1 MNTQEMNGFPSLIV
15 SPLDDPPGEGWFDA
29 AARVAR
35 QQHGFVLSWQLR
47 ACGWSSSRIVRMARD
62 GRIVHVIDDVYEMPG
77 LPMTWMRYLVLGML
91 AVGYPASAARGTAL
105 ALHRVRGYTMTGP
118 RHLVVPYG
126 LGART
131 TCPETIVHRSRTLEP
146 TDVVIVDGIPATTPA
161 RSAVDLTELRGV
173 PPRRTLFAELVRT
186 GAATLHGLS
195 QQIEQ
200 AGRIQGARPLRQA
213 VASLDPHAARSRSGG
228 ELRLYELAV
237 EAGLPNPTINHAIM
251 DDRGRVLF
259 EVDVAVVP
267 LNLGFEYDD
276 DAFHFT
282 PDELLK
288 DRNRDNLLRL
298 RHGWEI
304 YRFSGRLVFE
314 HPHVVVD
321 QMRRALDLAQ
331 QRSAIA

>member
-1 MNTQEMNGFPSLIV
+1 MYVHKISAFPSLIV
-15 SPLDDPPGEGWFDA
+15 PIPDGPPGERWFQA
-29 AARVAR
+29 AARIAR
-35 QQHGFVLSWQLR
+35 QQHGFILSRQLR
-47 ACGWSSSRIVRMARD
+47 ACGWSSGRIARMARD

-77 LPMTWMRYLVLGML
+77 HPMTWMRHLVLGIL
-91 AVGYPASAARGTAL
+91 AVGHPASAARGTAL
-105 ALHRVRGYTMTGP
+105 ALHGVRGYTMTGP

-146 TDVVIVDGIPATTPA
+146 PDVVVVDGIPATTPA

-173 PPRRTLFAELVRT
+173 APRRRLLAELVRT
-186 GAATLHGLS
+186 GAATLHDLYE
-195 QQIEQ
+195 QIEQ
-200 AGRIQGARPLRQA
+200 AGRIQGAPSLRQA
-213 VASLDPHAARSRSGG
+213 ITSLDPHAVRSRSGG

-237 EAGLPNPTINHAIM
+237 KAGLPEPMINHAIM
-251 DDRGRVLF
+251 DDRGRILF
-259 EVDVAVVP
+259 EVDVAIVP
-267 LNLGFEYDD
+267 LRLGFEYDD

-282 PDELLK
+282 PDELIK

-298 RHGWEI
+298 RHDWEI

-314 HPHVVVD
+314 HPDVVVD
-321 QMRRALDLAQ
+321 QMRRALHLAQ